1 LKKSTEIGITI
12 TLYIEI
18 GLLVLEGEM
27 RQRYIIEKRVKK
39 EREYK
44 MCVFEATSFES
55 GGRKLPMVFERERE
69 KRRERESPQV
79 LCKTGEPQCCN
90 ANKDAGFVCFGF
102 SSTIYALF
110 LSLIQIPT
118 TQLSHYMELQISK

>member
-1 LKKSTEIGITI
+1 LKKVQKLG
-12 TLYIEI
+12 LLLHYIEI
-18 GLLVLEGEM
+18 GLLVLGGEK

-44 MCVFEATSFES
+44 MCVFEATGFES
-55 GGRKLPMVFERERE
+55 GGRKLPMVFGGERERE
-69 KRRERESPQV
+69 NPQV

-102 SSTIYALF
+102 S
-110 LSLIQIPT
+110 
-118 TQLSHYMELQISK
+118 